1 MKRFALSAF
10 SLALLG
16 AAGTAHAESSVTLY
30 GLLDQSI
37 QFVHNATPE
46 GGNLWRMFGGNLQG
60 NRFGLRGA
68 EDLGGGLK
76 AIFTL
81 ENGFDINN
89 GRLGQGGRM
98 FGRQAFVGLTGDS
111 WGTVTAGRQ
120 FDPVVDMVQPLTGG
134 GYWGSTFATPGDVDN
149 NDNSSRTNS
158 SIKYLSPVFAGFQF
172 AGMYALG
179 GVAGAT
185 GSGQTWAAAASYSAG
200 SFDIAAG
207 YIHMDNQASDVL
219 RTGWTSTSDGM
230 FDGGATGLSINNAY
244 RTAKS
249 VGIASVAAQY
259 QIALFTINLSYSNA
273 QYKPDAASAFLTTQK
288 YNVGRVYLG
297 YQLTSATMLGAGYAY
312 TRGTGDASATYNQF
326 SLGADYA
333 VSKRTDFYLVAAYQH
348 ARGDQRDTNA
358 DGTNGGLGEA
368 TASIGSYGNQSNTN
382 SQAIVAL
389 GIRHRF

>member
-1 MKRFALSAF
+1 
-10 SLALLG
+10 
-16 AAGTAHAESSVTLY
+16 
-30 GLLDQSI
+30 
-37 QFVHNATPE
+37 
-46 GGNLWRMFGGNLQG
+46 
-60 NRFGLRGA
+60 
-68 EDLGGGLK
+68 
-76 AIFTL
+76 
-81 ENGFDINN
+81 
-89 GRLGQGGRM
+89 M
-98 FGRQAFVGLTGDS
+98 FGRLAFVGLTGDS

-158 SIKYLSPVFAGFQF
+158 AIKYTSPVFAGFQF
-172 AGMYALG
+172 EGMYALG

-185 GSGQTWAAAASYSAG
+185 GSGQTWSGAASYSAG

-207 YIHMDNQASDVL
+207 YIHMANQASDLL

-230 FDGGATGLSINNAY
+230 FTAGASGLSINNAY

-259 QIALFTINLSYSNA
+259 QMASFTVNLSYSNA
-273 QYKPDAASAFLTTQK
+273 QYRPDGASAFQTTQK

-297 YQLTSATMLGAGYAY
+297 YQFTPATVLGFGYAY
-312 TRGTGDASATYNQF
+312 TRGTGDAAATYNQF

-348 ARGDQRDTNA
+348 ASGEQRDTNA

-382 SQAIVAL
+382 SQAIVSL